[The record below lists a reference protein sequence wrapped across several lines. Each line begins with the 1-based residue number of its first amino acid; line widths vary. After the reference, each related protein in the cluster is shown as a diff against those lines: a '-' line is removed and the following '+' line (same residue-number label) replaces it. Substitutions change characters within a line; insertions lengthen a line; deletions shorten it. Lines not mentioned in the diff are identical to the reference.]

1 MEAQGIFANIDHRD
15 KKSNTNLLVGYRHLN
30 IEGGARWFSLK
41 AAAIGK
47 EITKVPSAP
56 EASKNYGFDGLAKES
71 EGYIIALNHE
81 QKMNADWKWFLN
93 AGHEQQQTAKK
104 HHRRQ
109 Q

>member
-47 EITKVPSAP
+47 EITKVQALLKQAKITVLMDWP
-56 EASKNYGFDGLAKES
+56 KN
-71 EGYIIALNHE
+71 
-81 QKMNADWKWFLN
+81 QKDTSLL
-93 AGHEQQQTAKK
+93 
-104 HHRRQ
+104 
-109 Q
+109 